1 MRQATQR
8 YRQVYEKYFH
18 SITTKC
24 TSVNDLYRLL
34 AVLGLNPTAAQIKV
48 SGERKELIIVLKG
61 HENYFIFFF
70 LFYFYFNQL
79 NLRVFGKLRVQMS
92 SDLTISWNVR
102 KN

>member
-18 SITTKC
+18 SIATKC

-48 SGERKELIIVLKG
+48 SGEREELIRALKA
-61 HENYFIFFF
+61 H
-70 LFYFYFNQL
+70 
-79 NLRVFGKLRVQMS
+79 
-92 SDLTISWNVR
+92 
-102 KN
+102 